1 MINKDFKLKEI
12 LMVVLGVFIIVLIF
26 YFGVKSFNEID
37 NKGKVPGQQNT
48 ISVSGKGEIFIKP
61 DIAKVSVSVEKNAYS
76 VSDAQSQAT
85 NAINNVTKFLKDSG
99 IEDKDIK
106 TVNYS
111 IYPRYDYLENQGRVF
126 RGYTISQTL
135 EIKIRK
141 IEDTGKIL
149 AGVTSAGANQVGGV
163 SFTIDD
169 EERVKRQAR
178 QEAINDAKA
187 KAKQLSKDLGVKIVG
202 LISFS
207 ESGNDYYPPYYAES
221 AKVLG
226 TGGGE
231 VPEVP
236 SGENKITVNVYLTY
250 QIK

>member
-1 MINKDFKLKEI
+1 MAI
-12 LMVVLGVFIIVLIF
+12 LGVFIIVLIF

-37 NKGKVPGQQNT
+37 SRPDQQNN
-48 ISVSGKGEIFIKP
+48 ISVTGKGEIFVKP

-76 VSDAQSQAT
+76 ISDAQSQAT
-85 NAINNVTKFLKDSG
+85 NVINNVTKFLKDSG

-126 RGYTISQTL
+126 RGYTVSQTL
-135 EIKIRK
+135 EVKLRK

-169 EERVKRQAR
+169 EEGVKRQAR

-187 KAKQLSKDLGVKIVG
+187 KAKELAKDLGVRMG
-202 LISFS
+202 RLINYYEGENDWVPSPYGTK
-207 ESGNDYYPPYYAES
+207 ESI
-221 AKVLG
+221 LG
-226 TGGGE
+226 VGGGE
-231 VPEVP
+231 TAPEIP
-236 SGENKITVNVYLTY
+236 SGENKVIVNVTLTY

>member
-1 MINKDFKLKEI
+1 MTNKDFKLKEI
-12 LMVVLGVFIIVLIF
+12 LMVLVSVFIIVLIF
-26 YFGVKSFNEID
+26 YFGVKSFNEI
-37 NKGKVPGQQNT
+37 NNRTGQQNT

-76 VSDAQSQAT
+76 VSEAQSQAT
-85 NAINNVTKFLKDSG
+85 NAINNVIKFLKDSG
-99 IEDKDIK
+99 LEDKDIK

-126 RGYTISQTL
+126 RGYTVSQTL
-135 EIKIRK
+135 EIKLRK

-149 AGVTSAGANQVGGV
+149 ADVTRAGANQIGGV

-169 EERVKRQAR
+169 EEGVKRQAR
-178 QEAINDAKA
+178 QEAINDAQT
-187 KAKQLSKDLGVKIVG
+187 KAKQLAKDLGIKIVR
-202 LISFS
+202 LVSFS
-207 ESGNDYYPPYYAES
+207 ESGNDYYPPYYTES

-226 TGGGE
+226 TGGG
-231 VPEVP
+231 PEPEIP
-236 SGENKITVNVYLTY
+236 SGENKVTVNVNLVY

>member
-1 MINKDFKLKEI
+1 MAL
-12 LMVVLGVFIIVLIF
+12 LGVFIIVLIF

-37 NKGKVPGQQNT
+37 NRPVQQNN
-48 ISVSGKGEIFIKP
+48 ISVTGKGEIFVKP
-61 DIAKVSVSVEKNAYS
+61 DITKVSVSVEKNAYS

-135 EIKIRK
+135 EIRIRK

-169 EERVKRQAR
+169 EEGVKRQAR

-187 KAKQLSKDLGVKIVG
+187 KAKQLAKDLGVKIVR
-202 LISFS
+202 LVSFS
-207 ESGNDYYPPYYAES
+207 ESGNDYYSPYYAES
-221 AKVLG
+221 AKILG
-226 TGGGE
+226 TGGG
-231 VPEVP
+231 PEPEIP
-236 SGENKITVNVYLTY
+236 SGENKVTINVNLVY

>member
-1 MINKDFKLKEI
+1 MALS
-12 LMVVLGVFIIVLIF
+12 GVFIVVLIF
-26 YFGVKSFNEID
+26 YFGVKSFNEMD
-37 NKGKVPGQQNT
+37 NISDQQNT

-61 DIAKVSVSVEKNAYS
+61 DIARVSVSVEKNAYS
-76 VSDAQSQAT
+76 VSDVQNQAT

-111 IYPRYDYLENQGRVF
+111 IYPRYDYLESQGRVF
-126 RGYTISQTL
+126 RGYTVSQTL

-169 EERVKRQAR
+169 EEGAKREAR
-178 QEAINDAKA
+178 QKAINDAKT
-187 KAKQLSKDLGVKIVG
+187 KAKQLAKDLGVRIG
-202 LISFS
+202 RLINYS
-207 ESGNDYYPPYYAES
+207 EEGNGWIPLSYAAKES
-221 AKVLG
+221 TLG
-226 TGGGE
+226 MGGGE
-231 VPEVP
+231 IAPEIP
-236 SGENKITVNVYLTY
+236 SGENKVTINVNLIY

>member
-1 MINKDFKLKEI
+1 MALS
-12 LMVVLGVFIIVLIF
+12 GVFIIVLIF
-26 YFGVKSFNEID
+26 YFGVKSFNEMD
-37 NKGKVPGQQNT
+37 NISDQQNT

-61 DIAKVSVSVEKNAYS
+61 DIARISMSVEKNAYS
-76 VSDAQSQAT
+76 VSDVQNQAT

-111 IYPRYDYLENQGRVF
+111 IYPRYDYLESQGRVF
-126 RGYTISQTL
+126 RGYTVSQTL

-169 EERVKRQAR
+169 EEGAKREAR
-178 QEAINDAKA
+178 QKAINDAKT
-187 KAKQLSKDLGVKIVG
+187 KAKQLAKDLGVRMG
-202 LISFS
+202 RLINYS
-207 ESGNDYYPPYYAES
+207 EEGNNWIPLPYAAKES
-221 AKVLG
+221 ALG
-226 TGGGE
+226 MGGGE
-231 VPEVP
+231 IAPEIP
-236 SGENKITVNVYLTY
+236 SGENKVTINVNLIY